1 MRARNQIFK
10 ELVKCS
16 QQYYPPSEVTTLLP
30 ENYNGILVTVN
41 RLSNYNLAK
50 YHLSGPLPII
60 SSADKNLCNMLIAF
74 SHIAKDSSGT
84 MHLTQKLTNVK
95 LRKGEFSVHMIRQ
108 GERVKQYIKNCT
120 VCRKENAGHVAVQI
134 CKSWPLDKTSIE
146 NGLFHCIQLDI
157 IGPFY
162 HKSGSITRSNAV
174 RKVWIV
180 TFVCQLS
187 GAVSFQLMENYSTAA
202 FIRSFENHCHAHRMP
217 KVVTSDAGTQIKAST
232 RVITRSQ
239 SEEHQ
244 HESLDQIDIMGD
256 ALKRF
261 KSIEWHVAPVEAQ
274 HYNGRVEAFNKQ
286 IKRLLRTQLG
296 LIRKQ
301 PISEFQSIFDINSYF
316 HKICGLLNDRPIIF
330 NEDNFVT
337 IKDIL
342 FPTLQQ
348 DTEVSVQSFSDCVH
362 DKFKLFVQL
371 FEHEVV
377 LGNYQ
382 RSGSRSRT
390 NKIDIKDKDFV
401 LIRYPSRPGT
411 YRYGRVIKI
420 VSAHR
425 AKILILRRKSENK
438 GKCEPQVMDTQNIIL
453 LKRHS

>member
-1 MRARNQIFK
+1 
-10 ELVKCS
+10 
-16 QQYYPPSEVTTLLP
+16 
-30 ENYNGILVTVN
+30 
-41 RLSNYNLAK
+41 
-50 YHLSGPLPII
+50 
-60 SSADKNLCNMLIAF
+60 MLIAF
-74 SHIAKDSSGT
+74 GHIAKDSSGT

-95 LRKGEFSVHMIRQ
+95 IRKGEFSVHMIRQ
-108 GERVKQYIKNCT
+108 GEKVKQYIKNCM

-157 IGPFY
+157 IGPFC
-162 HKSGSITRSNAV
+162 HKNRAVTRSNAV

-202 FIRSFENHCHAHRMP
+202 FIKAFENHCHAHRRP
-217 KVVTSDAGTQIKAST
+217 RVVTSDAGTQIKAST

-239 SEEHQ
+239 SEEYQ
-244 HESLDQIDIMGD
+244 PESLDRIDIMGD
-256 ALKRF
+256 AMKKF
-261 KSIEWHVAPVEAQ
+261 KSIQWHVAPVEAQ

-337 IKDIL
+337 IRDIL
-342 FPTLQQ
+342 FPSLKQ
-348 DTEVSVQSFSDCVH
+348 DAEASVQCFSDCVTE
-362 DKFKLFVQL
+362 KFKLFVQL
-371 FEHEVV
+371 FEDEVV

-382 RSGSRSRT
+382 RHGSRSRS
-390 NKIDIKDKDFV
+390 NKMDIKEKDFV
-401 LIRYPSRPGT
+401 LIRYPSRQGT
-411 YRYGRVIKI
+411 YRYGRVIKKI
-420 VSAHR
+420 SDHR
-425 AKILILRRKSENK
+425 AKILILRRKSEGT
-438 GKCEPQVMDTQNIIL
+438 GKCEPQVMDTQNIVL